1 MRLGFL
7 PRPKEKWRW
16 PSLSRER
23 RGGGGG
29 QSERPG
35 DQQISPETWA
45 GMRAR
50 ETTAGL
56 TAAAFLPGKSL
67 EQARAAAEAG
77 RVPSRGQPPTRS
89 PRPAPRRPLLLPL
102 GEALHQQP
110 HDERQVLALVVGG
123 QKDRVLVRSRGAA
136 LRRSLRRG
144 AAATRPRGGHDG
156 SARGTGSGSTSPA
169 WVAPKSG
176 SRGSLGLR
184 VVPWKYS
191 GSVTVSSRL

>member
-1 MRLGFL
+1 
-7 PRPKEKWRW
+7 
-16 PSLSRER
+16 
-23 RGGGGG
+23 
-29 QSERPG
+29 
-35 DQQISPETWA
+35 
-45 GMRAR
+45 MRAR
-50 ETTAGL
+50 ETAAGL

-89 PRPAPRRPLLLPL
+89 PRPAPRRPRRQLLLPL